1 MQKSKICLRALNIRG
16 KSMDNS
22 KGDSYFI
29 NEDQLPGIT
38 VGVYK
43 AFLKRE
49 KDGIEAL
56 AVYQHLLFTYSLQ
69 HTNQIWATD
78 EYIAKGIHIGLVK
91 VRKCKSILKSMGLI
105 DYIQKRDK
113 GSRFG
118 KTYILLHLLPNPG
131 AGSTEKRPASTISVL
146 PEPADKCLKNKSN
159 ATSTL
164 KFSEFLKQEAPEYR
178 PEFNSIF
185 KKLVREQLKEAE
197 RELFSDKD
205 TVSYFEDVE
214 PASLKKFID
223 FLKYYTPSDS
233 EILLMKNN
241 PCLNNSL
248 KCFKHYK
255 EFVCNG
261 IYGLPVKN
269 SFIHESGTE
278 SGKPEIDVIPRISLL
293 NSNPRRAQQLV
304 EYMERDD

>member
-1 MQKSKICLRALNIRG
+1 MN
-16 KSMDNS
+16 NS

-29 NEDQLPGIT
+29 SIDEDQLPAIT
-38 VGVYK
+38 LGVYR
-43 AFLKRE
+43 AFLKRG
-49 KDGIEAL
+49 KDGMEAL
-56 AVYQHLLFTYSLQ
+56 AVYQHLLFTYRIQ

-78 EYIAKGIHIGLVK
+78 EYIAKGVHIGLVK

-113 GSRFG
+113 NRFG

-131 AGSTEKRPASTISVL
+131 AGGVKKTSGNTISVL

-178 PEFNSIF
+178 PGFNSIF
-185 KKLVREQLKEAE
+185 KKLIREQLKEAE
-197 RELFSDKD
+197 KELFSDKA
-205 TVSYFEDVE
+205 TVSYFEDAE
-214 PASLKKFID
+214 PASLKKFVN

-241 PCLNNSL
+241 AYFNNSL
-248 KCFKHYK
+248 KCFKHYR

-261 IYGLPVKN
+261 IFGQPVKN
-269 SFIHESGTE
+269 SFIKESGTE
-278 SGKPEIDVIPRISLL
+278 SGKPEIDIIPRLSLL

-304 EYMERDD
+304 EYMEIDD

>member
-1 MQKSKICLRALNIRG
+1 ME
-16 KSMDNS
+16 NS

-29 NEDQLPGIT
+29 SIDEDQLPGIT
-38 VGVYK
+38 VGLYK
-43 AFLKRE
+43 AFLKRG
-49 KDGIEAL
+49 KDGMEAL
-56 AVYQHLLFTYSLQ
+56 EVYQHLLFTYRLQ

-78 EYIAKGIHIGLVK
+78 EYIAKGVHIGLVK

-113 GSRFG
+113 NRFG

-131 AGSTEKRPASTISVL
+131 AGSGIKRADSTISVL
-146 PEPADKCLKNKSN
+146 PDPADKCLKNKSN
-159 ATSTL
+159 AASTL
-164 KFSEFLKQEAPEYR
+164 RFSEFLKQEAPEYR
-178 PEFNSIF
+178 AEFNSIF
-185 KKLVREQLKEAE
+185 KKLIREQLKEAE
-197 RELFSDKD
+197 RELFSDKS
-205 TVSYFEDVE
+205 TVDYFQDVE
-214 PASLKKFID
+214 PASLGKFIN

-241 PCLNNSL
+241 AYFNNSL

-261 IYGLPVKN
+261 IYGIPVKN
-269 SFIHESGTE
+269 SFIKESGTE
-278 SGKPEIDVIPRISLL
+278 SGKPEIDIIPRLSLL

-304 EYMERDD
+304 EYMELDD